1 MKIEISEKREYLHF
15 IKSNFNTLSQREI
28 ARKLNLGKTTV
39 NRWAAEIGLKF
50 KKNTV
55 DEKFFDKFDEYS
67 SYVLGVIFS
76 DGNISYNPR
85 KGYYSITITAAEK
98 DKNHLEKIRCLL
110 SSTKPLLYSPKTKS
124 YRLIFNSKKICK
136 RLMSIG
142 LKPNKSLSLEFP
154 KIPKKYL
161 RHFIRGIID
170 GDGNVRYVKRKV
182 SPYFEITIASGS
194 IVFCEDLV
202 DAIKTESNISANIR
216 KAHKNTY
223 IIQYSCS
230 RGKKLADYIYTG
242 SNIFLERKFRP
253 YKENVIGGDKNE

>member
-1 MKIEISEKREYLHF
+1 MKIEISKKREYLHF
-15 IKSNFNTLSQREI
+15 IKSNFNILSQREI
-28 ARKLNLGKTTV
+28 ARRLNLGKTTV

-55 DEKFFDKFDEYS
+55 DEKFFDKFNEYS
-67 SYVLGVIFS
+67 SYILGVIFS
-76 DGNISYNPR
+76 DGNISYNPQ

-98 DKNHLEKIRCLL
+98 DKNHLENMRKIL
-110 SSTKPLLYSPKTKS
+110 SSTKPLLYSSKTKS

-136 RLMSIG
+136 RLISIG

-154 KIPKKYL
+154 SIPKKYL

-194 IVFCEDLV
+194 KVFCEGLV
-202 DAIKTESNISANIR
+202 DAIKTETNIPANIR

-223 IIQYSCS
+223 VLQYSCS
-230 RGKKLADYIYTG
+230 RGKKLAKFIYFNA
-242 SNIFLERKFRP
+242 NIFLERKFRP
-253 YKENVIGGDKNE
+253 YKEKVMRRR